1 MDEPVQYKEDAEW
14 LVKDEKELEVVKI
27 QNNVVITKEDVIKQ
41 VYKMP
46 NWKSPGLD
54 YLQGFWLKRFSSVHQ
69 TMADI
74 LNNELQSASIPD
86 WMVES
91 QTVLIQKDPTKGN
104 TVGNYRP
111 IACLKLLWK
120 ILTGIIT
127 DKLIENRENQ
137 DLLPE

>member
-1 MDEPVQYKEDAEW
+1 
-14 LVKDEKELEVVKI
+14 
-27 QNNVVITKEDVIKQ
+27 
-41 VYKMP
+41 
-46 NWKSPGLD
+46 
-54 YLQGFWLKRFSSVHQ
+54 
-69 TMADI
+69 MADI

>member
-1 MDEPVQYKEDAEW
+1 
-14 LVKDEKELEVVKI
+14 
-27 QNNVVITKEDVIKQ
+27 
-41 VYKMP
+41 
-46 NWKSPGLD
+46 
-54 YLQGFWLKRFSSVHQ
+54 
-69 TMADI
+69 MADI

-86 WMVES
+86 WMVER

-127 DKLIENRENQ
+127 DKLIENLENQ

>member
-1 MDEPVQYKEDAEW
+1 
-14 LVKDEKELEVVKI
+14 
-27 QNNVVITKEDVIKQ
+27 
-41 VYKMP
+41 
-46 NWKSPGLD
+46 
-54 YLQGFWLKRFSSVHQ
+54 
-69 TMADI
+69 MADI
-74 LNNELQSASIPD
+74 LNNKLQSASIPD

-127 DKLIENRENQ
+127 DKLIENLENQ

>member
-1 MDEPVQYKEDAEW
+1 
-14 LVKDEKELEVVKI
+14 
-27 QNNVVITKEDVIKQ
+27 
-41 VYKMP
+41 
-46 NWKSPGLD
+46 
-54 YLQGFWLKRFSSVHQ
+54 
-69 TMADI
+69 MADI

-127 DKLIENRENQ
+127 DKLIENLENQ